1 MRMFLRRFDAMAW
14 QVHSL
19 PDMKTIA
26 AKRAAA
32 ESLIKA
38 ARGKEPKGVA
48 LVDFRE
54 PTAAERRKGRALESL
69 ARQCHSRN
77 GKAAA

>member
-1 MRMFLRRFDAMAW
+1 MNTA
-14 QVHSL
+14 
-19 PDMKTIA
+19 A

-32 ESLIKA
+32 KA
-38 ARGKEPKGVA
+38 VIEAGKGRVPKGVA
-48 LVDFRE
+48 LVGFRE

-69 ARQCHSRN
+69 ARQCLKRN

>member
-1 MRMFLRRFDAMAW
+1 MRRFDALAW
-14 QVHSL
+14 WVHSL
-19 PDMKTIA
+19 SVMKTA
-26 AKRAAA
+26 ATKRATA
-32 ESLIKA
+32 EALVKA
-38 ARGKEPKGVA
+38 ANGKAPKGVS

-77 GKAAA
+77 GKVAA

>member
-1 MRMFLRRFDAMAW
+1 MNTA
-14 QVHSL
+14 
-19 PDMKTIA
+19 A

-32 ESLIKA
+32 KA
-38 ARGKEPKGVA
+38 IIEAAKGNAPKGVA

-54 PTAAERRKGRALESL
+54 PTATERRKGRELESL
-69 ARQCHSRN
+69 ARQCLARN

>member
-1 MRMFLRRFDAMAW
+1 
-14 QVHSL
+14 
-19 PDMKTIA
+19 MKTAA

-32 ESLIKA
+32 EALIKA
-38 ARGKEPKGVA
+38 AKGKAPQGAA

-54 PTAAERRKGRALESL
+54 PTAAERRKGRELESL
-69 ARQCHSRN
+69 ARQCLSRN

>member
-1 MRMFLRRFDAMAW
+1 
-14 QVHSL
+14 
-19 PDMKTIA
+19 MKTAA

-32 ESLIKA
+32 EALIKA
-38 ARGKEPKGVA
+38 AKGQAPKGVA

-54 PTAAERRKGRALESL
+54 PTVAERRKGRELESL

-77 GKAAA
+77 GKVAA

>member
-1 MRMFLRRFDAMAW
+1 MSFRRVDGLARR
-14 QVHSL
+14 VHSR
-19 PDMKTIA
+19 DVMKTVA

-32 ESLIKA
+32 KALIKA
-38 ARGKEPKGVA
+38 AKGTAPKGVA

-54 PTAAERRKGRALESL
+54 PTAAERRKGRQLESL
-69 ARQCHSRN
+69 AREGLTRN

>member
-1 MRMFLRRFDAMAW
+1 
-14 QVHSL
+14 
-19 PDMKTIA
+19 MKTAA

-32 ESLIKA
+32 VALIKA
-38 ARGKEPKGVA
+38 AKGQAPKGVA

-54 PTAAERRKGRALESL
+54 PTAAERRKGRRLESR
-69 ARQCHSRN
+69 ARECLKRN

>member
-1 MRMFLRRFDAMAW
+1 MNTA
-14 QVHSL
+14 
-19 PDMKTIA
+19 P

-32 ESLIKA
+32 KALIKA
-38 ARGKEPKGVA
+38 ARGKAPKGVA

-54 PTAAERRKGRALESL
+54 PTAAERRKGHELESI
-69 ARQCHSRN
+69 ARQCLARN